1 MYLKILDSRIIHFSL
16 LKNDGQHCIDVD
28 VILSRTAMKRKQML
42 DRNPNFPLKVLVAN
56 VLLEII
62 TKVAFEHTF
71 MSSCLA

>member
-16 LKNDGQHCIDVD
+16 LKNNVQHCSDVD

-42 DRNPNFPLKVLVAN
+42 DRNPNFHLKVLVAN

-62 TKVAFEHTF
+62 TKVAFEHIF
-71 MSSCLA
+71 MSSCSA